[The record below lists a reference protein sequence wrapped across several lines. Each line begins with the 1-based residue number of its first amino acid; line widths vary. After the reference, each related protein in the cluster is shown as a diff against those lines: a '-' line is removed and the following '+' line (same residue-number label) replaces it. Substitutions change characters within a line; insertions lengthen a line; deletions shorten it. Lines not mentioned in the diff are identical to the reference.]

1 MISREQLPRMVLFA
15 SVVQEGSLSGAA
27 RRLNLTRSAVSRQI
41 AALEAHLAVRL
52 LNRTTRTLSLTEAG
66 QAFYHSCARMVEEAE
81 AADRAVRRL
90 AEHPVGTL
98 RMSGPVIGHR
108 LLMPLVQAYLDR
120 YPEVKVDITFEDRY
134 VDLVTEGYDLGVRVG
149 HPSDSSLVARRLM
162 PVRQVVVASPAYLQ
176 QHGSPSRPA
185 DLASHQWLIYSLLN
199 TPDRFTFTRRGQ
211 QVSVRVRGR
220 LTVNGG
226 PAIRDAMLAGLGMT
240 LIPSF
245 YVSEELTSG
254 RLVEVLGDYE
264 VSPSQLY
271 AVFPHRE
278 YLPLKVRAMV
288 DLLVENLSEVEA

>member
-1 MISREQLPRMVLFA
+1 MVIFA
-15 SVVQEGSLSGAA
+15 RVVEEGSLSGAA
-27 RRLNLTRSAVSRQI
+27 RRLGLTRSAVSRQV

-52 LNRTTRTLSLTEAG
+52 LNRTTRTMRLTEAG
-66 QAFYHSCARMVEEAE
+66 EAFYHSCARMVEEAE

-108 LLMPLVQAYLDR
+108 LLMPLVQVYLGR
-120 YPEVKVDITFEDRY
+120 YSEVKVDITFEDRY
-134 VDLVTEGYDLGVRVG
+134 VDLVAEGYDLGVRVG

-162 PVRQVVVASPAYLQ
+162 PVRQVVAASPEYLQ
-176 QHGSPSRPA
+176 QHGTPLVPE

-199 TPDRFTFTRRGQ
+199 TPDRFTFTRGGQ
-211 QVSVRVRGR
+211 HTSVRVHGR

-226 PAIRDAMLAGLGMT
+226 PAIRDAMLAGLGLA
-240 LIPSF
+240 LIPSL
-245 YVSEELTSG
+245 YVSEELARG
-254 RLVEVLGDYE
+254 RLVEVLADYE
-264 VSPSQLY
+264 VNPSQLY

-288 DLLVENLSEVEA
+288 DLLVENLAERPSQ